1 MEQKIHFYCINLK
14 NRTDRWEKFSSQA
27 AIKDIKEKHH
37 FERFEA
43 VSGSTVDVQND
54 SRISLRTKRNIKESA
69 RREHSDIN
77 TAGAIGC
84 YLSHTDLWRKVADG
98 SEPFAVIFEDDTRL
112 PNDFLA
118 TFERCFYDKNLLPDM
133 PDVWTFSYGWWF
145 YYDAKGEKYPQD
157 IPENIRGPWILNTCP
172 GGLNGYFITKEGAKK
187 LLDMA
192 FPIDMHVD
200 MYICMCAE
208 LRRVKCVAHK
218 KLILS
223 LLSESEKSDIQLQTE
238 CAICDV
244 PTDFKERGIITVNM
258 RILFVAVICLYFLER
273 VTRSS
278 KRTFF

>member
-14 NRTDRWEKFSSQA
+14 NRTDRWDNFSSQP
-27 AIKDIKEKHH
+27 AIKDIKERHH

-43 VSGSTVDVQND
+43 VSGSTVDIQND

-98 SEPFAVIFEDDTRL
+98 SKPFAVIFEDDTRL
-112 PNDFLA
+112 PDNFLA
-118 TFERCFYDKNLLPDM
+118 TFERCFYDNNLLPDM

-145 YYDAKGEKYPQD
+145 YYQAKGKKYPQD
-157 IPENIRGPWILNTCP
+157 IPENVRGPWILNTCP

-187 LLDMA
+187 LLDTA

-238 CAICDV
+238 CAICDI
-244 PTDFKERGIITVNM
+244 PSDYKDRGIITVNM
-258 RILFVAVICLYFLER
+258 RILFAAVIFLYFLER
-273 VTRSS
+273 VTRSG
-278 KRTFF
+278 RR

>member
-14 NRTDRWEKFSSQA
+14 NRTDRWETFSSQP
-27 AIKDIKEKHH
+27 AIQDIKAKHH
-37 FERFEA
+37 FDRFEA

-54 SRISLRTKRNIKESA
+54 SRISLRTKRNIKEST

-98 SEPFAVIFEDDTRL
+98 SEPFAVIFEDDTKL
-112 PNDFLA
+112 PDNFLA

-145 YYDAKGEKYPQD
+145 YYNGKGEKYPQD

-187 LLDMA
+187 LLDTA

-208 LRRVKCVAHK
+208 LRRIKCVAHK

-238 CAICDV
+238 CAICDL
-244 PTDFKERGIITVNM
+244 PSDYRDRGIITVNM
-258 RILFVAVICLYFLER
+258 RILFAAVICLYFLER
-273 VTRSS
+273 ITRSGR
-278 KRTFF
+278 RTF

>member
-14 NRTDRWEKFSSQA
+14 NRTDRWDNFSSQP
-27 AIKDIKEKHH
+27 AIKDIKERHH

-43 VSGSTVDVQND
+43 VSGSTVDIQND

-98 SEPFAVIFEDDTRL
+98 SEPFAVIFEDDTQV
-112 PNDFLA
+112 PNDFLY

-145 YYDAKGEKYPQD
+145 YYQAKGKKYPQD
-157 IPENIRGPWILNTCP
+157 IPENVRGPWILNTCP

-187 LLDMA
+187 LLDTA

-238 CAICDV
+238 CAICDI
-244 PTDFKERGIITVNM
+244 PSDYKDRGIITVNM
-258 RILFVAVICLYFLER
+258 RILFAAVIFLYFLER
-273 VTRSS
+273 VTRSG
-278 KRTFF
+278 RR

>member
-14 NRTDRWEKFSSQA
+14 NRTDRWDNFSSQP
-27 AIKDIKEKHH
+27 AIKDIKERHH

-98 SEPFAVIFEDDTRL
+98 SKPFAIIFEDDTRL
-112 PNDFLA
+112 PDNFLA
-118 TFERCFYDKNLLPDM
+118 TFERCFYDNNLLPDM

-145 YYDAKGEKYPQD
+145 YYQAKGKKYPQD
-157 IPENIRGPWILNTCP
+157 IPENVRGPWILNTCP

-187 LLDMA
+187 LLDTA

-238 CAICDV
+238 CAICDL
-244 PTDFKERGIITVNM
+244 PSDYKDRGIITVNM
-258 RILFVAVICLYFLER
+258 RILFAAVIFLYFLER
-273 VTRSS
+273 VTRSG
-278 KRTFF
+278 RR

>member
-14 NRTDRWEKFSSQA
+14 NRTDRWNTFSSQL
-27 AIKDIKEKHH
+27 AIEKIKAKHN

-98 SEPFAVIFEDDTRL
+98 SEPFAVIFEDDTEL
-112 PNDFLA
+112 PDDFLEI
-118 TFERCFYDKNLLPDM
+118 FESCFQDKNLLPDM
-133 PDVWTFSYGWWF
+133 PDIWTFSYGWWF
-145 YYDAKGEKYPQD
+145 YYDAKGVKYPQNV
-157 IPENIRGPWILNTCP
+157 PENIRGPWVLNTCP

-208 LRRVKCVAHK
+208 LHRIKCVAHK
-218 KLILS
+218 RLILS
-223 LLSESEKSDIQLQTE
+223 LLSESEKSDIQLQAE
-238 CAICDV
+238 CAICDL
-244 PTDFKERGIITVNM
+244 PSDFKEQGIITLNM
-258 RILFVAVICLYFLER
+258 RILFAAVICLYFLER
-273 VTRSS
+273 ITRSG
-278 KRTFF
+278 RR

>member
-14 NRTDRWEKFSSQA
+14 NRTDRWDNFSSQP
-27 AIKDIKEKHH
+27 AIKDIKERHH

-98 SEPFAVIFEDDTRL
+98 SKPFAVIFEDDTRL
-112 PNDFLA
+112 PDNFLA
-118 TFERCFYDKNLLPDM
+118 TFERCFYDNNLLPDM

-145 YYDAKGEKYPQD
+145 YYQAKGKKYPQD
-157 IPENIRGPWILNTCP
+157 IPENVRGPWILNTCP

-187 LLDMA
+187 LLDTA

-238 CAICDV
+238 CAICDI
-244 PTDFKERGIITVNM
+244 PSDYKDRGIITVNM
-258 RILFVAVICLYFLER
+258 RILFAAVIFLYFLER
-273 VTRSS
+273 VTRSG
-278 KRTFF
+278 RR

>member
-14 NRTDRWEKFSSQA
+14 NRTDRWETFSSQS
-27 AIKDIKEKHH
+27 AIQDIKAKHH
-37 FERFEA
+37 FDRFEA

-54 SRISLRTKRNIKESA
+54 SRISLRTKRNIKEST

-98 SEPFAVIFEDDTRL
+98 SEPFAIIFEDDTRL
-112 PNDFLA
+112 PKDFLA

-187 LLDMA
+187 LLDTA

-208 LRRVKCVAHK
+208 LRRIKCVAHK

-223 LLSESEKSDIQLQTE
+223 LLSGSEKSDIQLQTE

-244 PTDFKERGIITVNM
+244 PTDFKDQGIITVNM
-258 RILFVAVICLYFLER
+258 RILFAAVICLYFLER

-278 KRTFF
+278 RRTF

>member
-14 NRTDRWEKFSSQA
+14 NRTDRWEKFSNQPA
-27 AIKDIKEKHH
+27 VQNIKAKHH
-37 FERFEA
+37 FDRFEA

-98 SEPFAVIFEDDTRL
+98 SEPFAVIFEDDTKL
-112 PNDFLA
+112 PNDFLSI
-118 TFERCFYDKNLLPDM
+118 FERCFYDKNLLPDM
-133 PDVWTFSYGWWF
+133 PDVWTFSYGWSF

-157 IPENIRGPWILNTCP
+157 IPENVRGPWILNTCP

-187 LLDMA
+187 LLDTA

-238 CAICDV
+238 CAICDL
-244 PTDFKERGIITVNM
+244 PSDYKDRGIITVNM

-273 VTRSS
+273 VTRSG
-278 KRTFF
+278 RRNF

>member
-14 NRTDRWEKFSSQA
+14 NRTDRWETFSSQP
-27 AIKDIKEKHH
+27 AIHEIKAKHH

-98 SEPFAVIFEDDTRL
+98 SEPYAVIFEDDTRL
-112 PNDFLA
+112 PDNFLA

-133 PDVWTFSYGWWF
+133 PDMWTFSYGWWF

-187 LLDMA
+187 LLDTA

-238 CAICDV
+238 CAICDL
-244 PTDFKERGIITVNM
+244 PSDYKDRGIITVNV
-258 RILFVAVICLYFLER
+258 RILLVAVICLYFLDR
-273 VTRSS
+273 ITRSG
-278 KRTFF
+278 RR

>member
-14 NRTDRWEKFSSQA
+14 NRTDRWNTFSSQL
-27 AIKDIKEKHH
+27 AIEKIKAKHN

-98 SEPFAVIFEDDTRL
+98 SEPFAVIFEDDTEL
-112 PNDFLA
+112 PDDFLEI
-118 TFERCFYDKNLLPDM
+118 FESCFQDKNLLPDM
-133 PDVWTFSYGWWF
+133 PDIWTFSYGWWF
-145 YYDAKGEKYPQD
+145 YYDAKGMKYPQNV
-157 IPENIRGPWILNTCP
+157 PENIRGPWVLNTCP

-208 LRRVKCVAHK
+208 LHRIKCVAHK
-218 KLILS
+218 RLILS
-223 LLSESEKSDIQLQTE
+223 LLSESEKSDIQLQAE
-238 CAICDV
+238 CAICDL
-244 PTDFKERGIITVNM
+244 PSDFKEQGIITLNM
-258 RILFVAVICLYFLER
+258 RILFAAVICLYFLER
-273 VTRSS
+273 ITRSG
-278 KRTFF
+278 RR

>member
-14 NRTDRWEKFSSQA
+14 NRTDRWDNFSSQP
-27 AIKDIKEKHH
+27 AIKDIKERHH

-54 SRISLRTKRNIKESA
+54 SRISLRTKRNIKEST

-98 SEPFAVIFEDDTRL
+98 SKPFAVIFEDDTRL
-112 PNDFLA
+112 PDNFLA

-145 YYDAKGEKYPQD
+145 YYQAKGKKYPQD
-157 IPENIRGPWILNTCP
+157 IPENVRGPWILNTCP

-187 LLDMA
+187 LLDTA

-200 MYICMCAE
+200 MYICMCVE
-208 LRRVKCVAHK
+208 LRRVNCVAHN
-218 KLILS
+218 KLVLS

-238 CAICDV
+238 CAICDL
-244 PTDFKERGIITVNM
+244 PSDYKDRGIITVNM
-258 RILFVAVICLYFLER
+258 RILFAALIFLYFLER
-273 VTRSS
+273 VTRSG
-278 KRTFF
+278 RR

>member
-14 NRTDRWEKFSSQA
+14 NRTDRWETFSSQP
-27 AIKDIKEKHH
+27 AIHEIKAKHH
-37 FERFEA
+37 FDRFEA

-98 SEPFAVIFEDDTRL
+98 SEPYAVIFEDDTRL
-112 PNDFLA
+112 PDNFLA

-133 PDVWTFSYGWWF
+133 PDMWTFSYGWWF

-187 LLDMA
+187 LLDTA

-238 CAICDV
+238 CAICDL
-244 PTDFKERGIITVNM
+244 PSDYKDRGIITVNV
-258 RILFVAVICLYFLER
+258 RILLVAVICLYFLDR
-273 VTRSS
+273 VTRSGR
-278 KRTFF
+278 RTFF

>member
-14 NRTDRWEKFSSQA
+14 NRTDRWETFSKQQA
-27 AIKDIKEKHH
+27 VQDIKAKHH
-37 FERFEA
+37 FDRFEA

-98 SEPFAVIFEDDTRL
+98 SEPFAVIFEDDTKL
-112 PNDFLA
+112 PDDFLA

-133 PDVWTFSYGWWF
+133 PDMWTFSYGWWF

-187 LLDMA
+187 LLDTA

-238 CAICDV
+238 CAICDL
-244 PTDFKERGIITVNM
+244 PSDYKDRGIITVNV
-258 RILFVAVICLYFLER
+258 RILLVAVICLYFLDR
-273 VTRSS
+273 VTRSG
-278 KRTFF
+278 RR

>member
-258 RILFVAVICLYFLER
+258 RVLFVAVICLYFLER
-273 VTRSS
+273 VTRSGRRS
-278 KRTFF
+278 FS